1 MCENLQIGSYEYYE
15 RLYEVEERHWWYMGI
30 REAASRILNAH
41 YQGVSGLNILDAGC
55 GTGFTLTWLER
66 YSLPKRAVGID
77 LSWNAF
83 QFCRRRGQRLLSQAS
98 VLELPFKNHFFGL
111 VVCKAVIRHLPG
123 SESDKVALRE
133 FYRVL
138 KPGGS
143 LLLITMLR
151 PRMVKGKKPANYRT
165 YSLDEVRDK
174 VQEAGFHILKLT
186 CTNILGSIILTIKQ
200 YLKHGKDPLFGIVNL
215 PHRFPPHLEWLNKLL
230 YWVVKSEA
238 WFLSKPCITSSF
250 GHTIIVMCQKPE
262 SSHQRQQL
270 SAHVTHS
277 QKSME

>member
-1 MCENLQIGSYEYYE
+1 MRENLQIGSYEYYE

-30 REAASRILNAH
+30 REAASWILNAQ

-98 VLELPFKNHFFGL
+98 VLELPLENHFFDL
-111 VVCKAVIRHLPG
+111 VVCKAVVQHLRG
-123 SESDKVALRE
+123 SESDKLALRE

-138 KPGGS
+138 KPGGC
-143 LLLITMLR
+143 LLLITR
-151 PRMVKGKKPANYRT
+151 SSSRMVEGKKPANYRA
-165 YSLDEVRDK
+165 YSLDEVRDRI
-174 VQEAGFHILKLT
+174 QEAGFDVIKLT
-186 CTNILGSIILTIKQ
+186 CTNILGSIIHTIKW
-200 YLKHGKDPLFGIVNL
+200 YLTHGKDHVYHNVGL
-215 PHRFPPHLEWLNKLL
+215 PRRPQPHLEWLNKLL
-230 YWVVKSEA
+230 YWVMKSEA
-238 WFLSKPCITSSF
+238 WFLFKFSITLPF
-250 GHTIIVMCQKPE
+250 GQTIFCLAQRPE
-262 SSHQRQQL
+262 SSHQGQQL

-277 QKSME
+277 